1 MSDLLVKFGH
11 TLRATRAALLC
22 VLALCLCALS
32 SCGSC
37 GDEKAIA
44 TLVEIRG
51 AGIERDFNAERYSWL
66 AAENGARFA
75 IGDGIR
81 TLANTSA
88 RLTLIDQTQLELAQ
102 NTTLRFLVD
111 GSEEGEQTL
120 NIEAGQ
126 VMLRVGEREM
136 KLRTQIGLA
145 TLTAGSQLTLSKT
158 GDNIDYDVALGEAQ
172 FRSNTGEYHVL
183 KAGENVEVGIGM
195 AVFGAKTQ
203 PPAAV
208 EGTTTTATIGGA
220 YILASVTGKGV
231 RSRAA
236 GSNEWTRLNPG
247 DHNLSEGTELR
258 TQRKD
263 AVSLRR
269 GDEQA
274 QLSGAGDFVV
284 GSGNS
289 LVEARGGDL
298 TVQASSRDVHVL
310 VPGGS
315 IQVNA
320 HPGGSAASIRVT
332 NDTGNVVITQGTG
345 TLQVQ
350 GVVTEL
356 DAGQQKSWSNPNS
369 ESSDKPIED
378 SAGYYNVGVKAGES
392 FVVHTP
398 EVPASVRFDFTGR
411 CPGEGVVELTGS
423 KQRVRGKD
431 QVNAVLPA
439 VSTPYVVRCVD
450 DKGAPG
456 KKIVARGN
464 VQVVLDGGTRRL
476 PSKAPT
482 SFVETDGRTYTIY
495 YQNQL
500 PEINVGWPNAPQ
512 SASYEL
518 FVDGQPM
525 RLTKPEH
532 LFRSGNL
539 RDGSHQLSFQA
550 QDRRSRTTTV
560 EVRFDNAAPKASL
573 VSPID
578 RAFKPGDTVTIEGVA
593 LETWKVSVEGGSVTM
608 NADERFV
615 GEIATK
621 AERPDIAVRLAHP
634 KLGVHY
640 YLRRAAG
647 SP

>member
-1 MSDLLVKFGH
+1 MSDLLVK
-11 TLRATRAALLC
+11 TDRRPRRAHAALIC
-22 VLALCLCALS
+22 ILAWCLAALS
-32 SCGSC
+32 GCGSC
-37 GDEKAIA
+37 GDDGQAIA
-44 TLVEIRG
+44 TLIEVRG
-51 AGIERDFNAERYSWL
+51 PGIERDFNAARYTWQT
-66 AAENGARFA
+66 AESGARFV
-75 IGDGIR
+75 IGDGVR

-111 GSEEGEQTL
+111 GAEEGEQTL

-126 VMLRVGEREM
+126 VSLRVGQ
-136 KLRTQIGLA
+136 KDLLLRTQIGVA
-145 TLTAGSQLTLSKT
+145 TLTAGSQLTLSKS
-158 GDNIDYDVALGEAQ
+158 GENIDYDVALGEAH
-172 FRSNTGEYHVL
+172 FRSSSGEYHVL

-195 AVFGAKTQ
+195 AVF
-203 PPAAV
+203 AAADTEKV
-208 EGTTTTATIGGA
+208 PEKTTATIGGA
-220 YILASVTGKGV
+220 VILARVSGKGV
-231 RSRAA
+231 RARAA
-236 GSNEWTRLNPG
+236 GSSDWAKLTPG
-247 DHNLSEGTELR
+247 EHNLTPGTELR
-258 TQRKD
+258 LQRKD
-263 AVSLRR
+263 AVDLSR
-269 GDEQA
+269 GDQQA
-274 QLSGAGDFVV
+274 ALRGAGEFAIDTNNAFID
-284 GSGNS
+284 
-289 LVEARGGDL
+289 ARAGDL
-298 TVQASSRDVHVL
+298 SVQATTSDVQVL

-315 IQVNA
+315 IQVHA
-320 HPGGSAASIRVT
+320 RASGSDAAIRVT
-332 NDTGNVVITQGTG
+332 NDTGNVIIKEGAG
-345 TLQVQ
+345 TLQIL

-356 DAGQQKSWSNPNS
+356 EAGQQKSWSNPNS
-369 ESSDKPIED
+369 DSSDRPIED
-378 SAGYYNVGVKAGES
+378 SAGYYNVAVKAGES
-392 FVVHTP
+392 FVLHTP
-398 EVPASVRFDFTGR
+398 EVPASVRFDFSGR
-411 CPGEGVVELTGS
+411 CPGDGVIELTGI

-431 QVNAVLPA
+431 QVSVVIPA
-439 VSTPYVVRCVD
+439 TSTPYVIRCVD

-456 KKIVARGN
+456 KKIAARGT
-464 VQVVLDGGTRRL
+464 VQVMLDAGTRRL

-500 PEINVGWPNAPQ
+500 PEISVGWPNAPQ
-512 SASYEL
+512 SASYDL

-550 QDRRSRTTTV
+550 QDRRSRTTVV

-615 GEIATK
+615 GEVSTK
-621 AERPDIAVRLAHP
+621 ADRPDIAVRLAHP
-634 KLGVHY
+634 RLGVHY